1 MTGHITGQS
10 VHNISI
16 PWLLPGPLRLPAI
29 SPDLPVLLTTL
40 PEEVMADMAVTI
52 LQAVATAEATE
63 AIFRQLLPVA
73 VMAVDMGGATVATV
87 VEAMVGMVA
96 VITLPAVAA
105 VEVPAVIPV
114 VEMDP
119 GTVMAATALP
129 VVTTA
134 HNWAAGNKRQIQKP
148 TKPSSGCL
156 TAIRMKMMIP
166 SWTTRKQA
174 KMMIPGWTTRKQ
186 AKQSPM
192 TSNQPGNRTEC
203 EPLFPSLE

>member
-1 MTGHITGQS
+1 
-10 VHNISI
+10 
-16 PWLLPGPLRLPAI
+16 
-29 SPDLPVLLTTL
+29 
-40 PEEVMADMAVTI
+40 MADMAATI

-63 AIFRQLLPVA
+63 AIFPQLLPVA

-114 VEMDP
+114 VEMEP
-119 GTVMAATALP
+119 GTVTAATVLP
-129 VVTTA
+129 VATTA
-134 HNWAAGNKRQIQKP
+134 EHNWAAENKRQIRKP

-174 KMMIPGWTTRKQ
+174 K
-186 AKQSPM
+186 QSPM
-192 TSNQPGNRTEC
+192 TSNQPGNQTEC
-203 EPLFPSLE
+203 EPLFPSPE